1 MKSGTDGRAKG
12 ENDLALKG
20 NGRREGT
27 EGKGHHFNGNGEM
40 EGNERGPPPS
50 LKERRTN
57 LSSTRGLK
65 EVSKKE
71 RLLIC
76 GSGMK
81 ELSLHSDGKPNLDN
95 MIVGQASAFP
105 WRRERLCQRWSSTSI
120 DGEESAVVVSIP
132 LSPFPP

>member
-57 LSSTRGLK
+57 LSSRLVLMMLALRG
-65 EVSKKE
+65 VQKKPP
-71 RLLIC
+71 
-76 GSGMK
+76 K
-81 ELSLHSDGKPNLDN
+81 
-95 MIVGQASAFP
+95 
-105 WRRERLCQRWSSTSI
+105 RRGC
-120 DGEESAVVVSIP
+120 
-132 LSPFPP
+132 